1 MYILFL
7 LAFMYYYR
15 YDYLFI
21 VNNLYLYFK
30 SHVELDYTIKSVD
43 ELRSGYYLTT
53 YNNGKK
59 FYYIGKEPIV
69 YSREEILESIQ
80 KSSHKMVKSD
90 ADIIMGE
97 IVVFN
102 PITNKKNTIDALEF
116 TKMLSGPLGD
126 FYMTR
131 VEHYIEHNL
140 NSKNI
145 SELASYYYGTPTL
158 VVELTAM
165 NSAGTE
171 YSLK

>member
-7 LAFMYYYR
+7 VAFMYYYR

-30 SHVELDYTIKSVD
+30 RQVELDYTIRSID
-43 ELRSGYYLTT
+43 ELSSGFYLTT

-80 KSSHKMVKSD
+80 KSSHKMVKLDS
-90 ADIIMGE
+90 DIIMGE
-97 IVVFN
+97 IVVYN
-102 PITNKKNTIDALEF
+102 PLTSKKSTIDALEF
-116 TKMLSGPLGD
+116 TQMLSGPLGD
-126 FYMTR
+126 FYMGR
-131 VEHYIEHNL
+131 VENYIE
-140 NSKNI
+140 NSLTNINI
-145 SELASYYYGTPTL
+145 SELARHYYGTPTL

-165 NSAGTE
+165 DSAGTD
-171 YSLK
+171 YCLK